1 MPLARI
7 SVAQDISNEHLQR
20 ISDAVHESMVTTFDV
35 PAKDRFQVLT
45 RHAPN
50 ELVHAPEYLGI
61 RHDGPV
67 VFIQITCNEGRTV
80 EKKKALFARLASSIE
95 AVGVIKAADV
105 IVNLVEV
112 KKENWSFGNG
122 IAQYAP

>member
-1 MPLARI
+1 MWAQGQNALTYCESLDLRSTKTIEPYRRTIMPLARI

-20 ISDAVHESMVTTFDV
+20 ISDAVHESMITTFEV

-50 ELVHAPEYLGI
+50 ELVFAPEYLGI

-67 VFIQITCNEGRTV
+67 VFRSPAMRGAHQT
-80 EKKKALFARLASSIE
+80 
-95 AVGVIKAADV
+95 
-105 IVNLVEV
+105 
-112 KKENWSFGNG
+112 
-122 IAQYAP
+122 

>member
-1 MPLARI
+1 MPLVRV

-20 ISDAVHESMVTTFDV
+20 ISDAIHDSMVTTFDV

-50 ELVHAPEYLGI
+50 EIVCAPEYLGI
-61 RHDGPV
+61 PHSGRV
-67 VFIQITCNEGRTV
+67 VFIQITCNEGRTLDM
-80 EKKKALFARLASSIE
+80 KKALFARLASSIE
-95 AVGVIKAADV
+95 AGGFIKAADV

-122 IAQYAP
+122 VAQYAP

>member
-1 MPLARI
+1 VPLVRV

-20 ISDAVHESMVTTFDV
+20 ISDAVHESMVTAFDV

-50 ELVHAPEYLGI
+50 ELVCAPEYLGI
-61 RHDGPV
+61 PHSGPV
-67 VFIQITCNEGRTV
+67 VFIQITCNEGRTLD
-80 EKKKALFARLASSIE
+80 KKKALYARLASSIE
-95 AVGVIKAADV
+95 AGGVIKAADV
-105 IVNLVEV
+105 IVSLVEV

-122 IAQYAP
+122 VAQYAP